1 MIPGK
6 PFRGWRKGAIYPHH
20 PPTSIRHLS
29 GTRFGSVSIKTPFLT
44 PAEMALAAQRLLA
57 LMKATYGLRDE
68 EYLELRLKSLHEAK
82 LRLTGKL

>member
-1 MIPGK
+1 
-6 PFRGWRKGAIYPHH
+6 
-20 PPTSIRHLS
+20 
-29 GTRFGSVSIKTPFLT
+29 
-44 PAEMALAAQRLLA
+44 MALVAQRLLA